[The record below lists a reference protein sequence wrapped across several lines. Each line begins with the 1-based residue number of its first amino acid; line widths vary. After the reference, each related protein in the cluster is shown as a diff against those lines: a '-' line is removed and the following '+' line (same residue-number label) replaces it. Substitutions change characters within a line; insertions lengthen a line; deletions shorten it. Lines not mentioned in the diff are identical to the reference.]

1 MHEISGVMTP
11 ACVAALKKAKRKGSP
26 KGCVVILNEYKL
38 QRGEEGDTTAVCI
51 DANEG
56 AGAEWCGPLHSQDSA
71 SRSRRSAT

>member
-38 QRGEEGDTTAVCI
+38 QRGEEGESKNTTQQYI
-51 DANEG
+51 YRRR
-56 AGAEWCGPLHSQDSA
+56 WC
-71 SRSRRSAT
+71 